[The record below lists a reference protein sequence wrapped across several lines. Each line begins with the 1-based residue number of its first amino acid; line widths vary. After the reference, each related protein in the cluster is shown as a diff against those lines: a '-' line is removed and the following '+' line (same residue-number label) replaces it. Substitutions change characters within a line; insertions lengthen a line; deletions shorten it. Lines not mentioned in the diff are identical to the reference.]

1 MTDIPSLKTHA
12 ESQLASIPPFGGAPT
27 VPYANGSPALDGPV
41 DDEESSTIKCICRFP
56 DDDGSTVLC
65 EKCDTWQHI
74 VCYYESRDVPDVH
87 ECADCSPRQLDSKR
101 AADVQRQ
108 LREVHNAGERKGRPK
123 TATKSHKKKIKDA
136 PGAVQTNGWGIH
148 TNTDIHY
155 VATRKSESP
164 RDLPPPAKRPK
175 TGHRASGSVNVL
187 SQTPNFAP
195 TVRKRASSTM
205 YNGHQSP
212 VKSPTSPQTNGYAI
226 EEFSPEFLR
235 LYRQP
240 EPQPIPSNSY
250 ADIRITDEI
259 FTWLKDREKLAEA
272 TNGMEPGQVFQRVEK
287 SIEELDELAP
297 VITKRTEEDPNIV
310 AHGLHPK
317 WEFLTVESP
326 VATGS
331 YIGEL
336 KGQIGK
342 KVEYKDDPSNRWELL
357 QHPEPFV
364 FFPPHLPIYI
374 DARRE
379 GTILRYTRRSCNP
392 NMTIKIFTQSPEL
405 GCHFCFIAIDDI
417 QPGEELTIGW
427 DLSPEIRQLLSNSV
441 TNGDLRK
448 EGFKKVEQF
457 ANWVAC
463 VLANFGGCAC
473 DPQAPHKGREC
484 LLERARPT
492 TTQSESVLNLHKPT
506 KGRRSKKNQISPL
519 STGHAVNSRAN
530 SEAFHRDAHDDDHA
544 DLRSTSGS
552 TRSKQGS
559 RDNTP
564 GTHFSLDG
572 VDIKNSDREKRKIQQ
587 QERLFEQLEYD
598 EQHGGKRR
606 KRHSGGSTLNTPTVG
621 SVKHLGHPDPFPPT
635 TSNHKQRTPNGCNT
649 RKSVGIN
656 GSRGSSSK
664 TTGGSM
670 QSPKPRPV
678 YADASTQT
686 ERTNHSSPP
695 MSPALIQPPS
705 QPPISFKR
713 KLLLQ
718 AKEERLQREKRRS
731 VKREVESPALRDV
744 IESKPIEAPAASPSH
759 LGPDPDGADWN
770 GLDTSQDGPQ
780 FKDTATTAA
789 FGQSA
794 EPVPAPGSV
803 EQEDVEMKDSI
814 PLPANDEGASTPS
827 KVNEPEGPIPPPP
840 PWPSASSHTHTTPAQ
855 LQRPADLAIQLP
867 PTPDFSS
874 NTPTLATPSVVTPGS
889 VNSVITGGLLAQS
902 PSALA
907 PPAPFAS
914 PSISSAVA
922 GPTRKKFSL
931 SDYMSRKKKL
941 DQGTQSSG
949 QSSGS
954 PPNPM
959 DISSTEPEPSQIH
972 MAPSEVAMKVE
983 AEAESEKLASH
994 PHTAPSEAGPQVE
1007 TDLDKLATTD
1017 AMDES

>member
-12 ESQLASIPPFGGAPT
+12 ESQLASIPPFGGPPT
-27 VPYANGSPALDGPV
+27 LAYANGSPALDGTL

-74 VCYYESRDVPDVH
+74 VCYYESRDVPEVH

-108 LREVHNAGERKGRPK
+108 LREVHNVGERKGRPK

-148 TNTDIHY
+148 TNNDVHY
-155 VATRKSESP
+155 VANRKSESP
-164 RDLPPPAKRPK
+164 RDLLPPAKRPK
-175 TGHRASGSVNVL
+175 TGHRATGSVNVL
-187 SQTPNFAP
+187 SSTPNLTP
-195 TVRKRASSTM
+195 TVRKRASSAM
-205 YNGHQSP
+205 YNGQQSP
-212 VKSPTSPQTNGYAI
+212 VKSPTSPHTNGYAI

-287 SIEELDELAP
+287 SIEELDEMAP

-317 WEFLTVESP
+317 WEYLTVESP
-326 VATGS
+326 VAQGS

-342 KVEYKDDPSNRWELL
+342 KADYELDPSNRWELL
-357 QHPEPFV
+357 KHPEPFV

-405 GCHFCFIAIDDI
+405 GCHFCFIATDDI

-427 DLSPEIRQLLSNSV
+427 EISPEIRQLLSNSV

-473 DPQAPHKGREC
+473 DPHAPHKGREC

-492 TTQSESVLNLHKPT
+492 ATQSEPALHLHKPA
-506 KGRRSKKNQISPL
+506 KGRRPKKNQISPL

-530 SEAFHRDAHDDDHA
+530 SEAFLRDTHDDEHA

-606 KRHSGGSTLNTPTVG
+606 KRNSGGSNLNTPTVG
-621 SVKHLGHPDPFPPT
+621 SAKHLGYPDPFLPT
-635 TSNHKQRTPNGCNT
+635 TSNHKHRTPNGCNT

-686 ERTNHSSPP
+686 EGTNHSSPP
-695 MSPALIQPPS
+695 MSPALNQTPFQPPM
-705 QPPISFKR
+705 SFKR

-731 VKREVESPALRDV
+731 VKKEFESPALRDV
-744 IESKPIEAPAASPSH
+744 IESTPVARSAASLSH
-759 LGPDPDGADWN
+759 ASANPDTAVWSGPGTYQDGQRAK
-770 GLDTSQDGPQ
+770 DTS
-780 FKDTATTAA
+780 TTAA
-789 FGQSA
+789 FGPSA
-794 EPVPAPGSV
+794 ESDPVPSSA
-803 EQEDVEMKDSI
+803 EQVDVEMKDQL
-814 PLPANDEGASTPS
+814 PLVDTVGDASTPS
-827 KVNEPEGPIPPPP
+827 KENDPEGPVPPPP
-840 PWPSASSHTHTTPAQ
+840 PWPSASSHTHTTPTQ
-855 LQRPADLAIQLP
+855 NQRPVDLAIQLP
-867 PTPDFSS
+867 PSPDFSS
-874 NTPTLATPSVVTPGS
+874 NTPTLVTSSVVTPAS
-889 VNSVITGGLLAQS
+889 VSSVITGGLLAQS
-902 PSALA
+902 PSTLVPPTALV
-907 PPAPFAS
+907 S

-959 DISSTEPEPSQIH
+959 DISATETELSQAH
-972 MAPSEVAMKVE
+972 MAPSEVAPKVE
-983 AEAESEKLASH
+983 PESDKLLLL
-994 PHTAPSEAGPQVE
+994 PHAAPSEVDPQVE
-1007 TDLDKLATTD
+1007 TELDKLATTD